1 MRRDAKLGLALGM
14 LVVGFATAFCF
25 PRQPEFAPWLTHA
38 EPTPIAD
45 SELEFLP
52 IRAYQP
58 APAEAAP
65 SLSSP
70 IENSPTTATSD
81 VPLAIGAVGPPPAE
95 QLSTKAE
102 PATASSDL
110 AIPGRATA
118 VETPRSPA
126 DHGSVSG
133 EQTYVI
139 RPGDT
144 LTGISM
150 RFFGTTQ
157 RFQRIYD
164 RNRDRLRS
172 ENDLRVGTEII
183 IPANSAS
190 DVPLVRTEAAS
201 PALEADVTPVPQV
214 GGNDNSQI
222 PTTRFER
229 TAGAPFLNDLPR
241 QR

>member
-25 PRQPEFAPWLTHA
+25 PRKPEFAPWLIHA
-38 EPTPIAD
+38 EPAPIAD

-70 IENSPTTATSD
+70 IENSPSMVTAE
-81 VPLAIGAVGPPPAE
+81 VPLAIGAVGIPPAE
-95 QLSTKAE
+95 QISARTDSATLSTDFVSSP
-102 PATASSDL
+102 PATVVANSRDS
-110 AIPGRATA
+110 A
-118 VETPRSPA
+118 ES
-126 DHGSVSG
+126 GSVTG

-183 IPANSAS
+183 IPGNSAS
-190 DVPLVRTEAAS
+190 DVPLARTEAAS

-214 GGNDNSQI
+214 GGSDNSPI
-222 PTTRFER
+222 PATRFER